1 MPQSIYNAFTAY
13 INKHQLINSEKP
25 ILLAVSGGL
34 DSIVLVDLF
43 AKLGVPFGIAHC
55 NFNLRGKEAEED
67 MKFVKTLA
75 IHHNIPCDTKTFDTA
90 AYATKHQISIQMAA
104 RQLRYAWFDEL
115 MKKKGYSLTATAH
128 HHNDQIETF
137 LRNTIKGTGI
147 LGLRGMLPKRDNIIH
162 PLLFATKTDLK
173 AYATA
178 QGLFWRE
185 DSSNSEVK
193 YERNFLRH
201 KVIPMLKSLNP
212 DLETTF
218 QHTITKLQQTALFF
232 IKQAEDLKKKVW
244 TISPPY
250 YRLSLQP
257 LQKEPWAPLLI
268 SYWLAPFK
276 FSFPMI
282 QKWWDNPPQ
291 PGKQLQTGE
300 YWLLADRTAWIIGP
314 QHPQDEQIT
323 HTINAFPFTQHLNG
337 HQLKMAAPMPAKA
350 HYYKQKT
357 SLELTIAQFDY
368 QKIKLP
374 LTLRLWKP
382 GDSFAPL
389 GMGGQRKKIS
399 DFLIDIKLPRYQK
412 ERVYVLCAAGDIIWV
427 VGHRISELYKISPH
441 TQQTLLC
448 TYAPLSLEAE

>member
-1 MPQSIYNAFTAY
+1 MSQRIYTTFSAY
-13 INKHQLINSEKP
+13 IKKHQLINAENP
-25 ILLAVSGGL
+25 TLLAVSGGL
-34 DSIVLVDLF
+34 DSVVLVDLF
-43 AKLGVPFGIAHC
+43 AKLGVSFGIAHC

-75 IHHNIPCDTKTFDTA
+75 IHHNTSCYTKTFDTA

-115 MKKKGYSLTATAH
+115 MKKKGYSVTATAH

-147 LGLRGMLPKRDNIIH
+147 LGLRGMLPKRENIIH
-162 PLLFATKTDLK
+162 PLLFATKAELE

-185 DSSNSEVK
+185 DSSNSDVK

-201 KVIPMLKSLNP
+201 KVVPMLKSLNP
-212 DLETTF
+212 DLEATF
-218 QHTITKLQQTALFF
+218 QHTIAKLQQTALFF
-232 IKQAEDLKKKVW
+232 IEQAETLKKKVW
-244 TISPPY
+244 KASPPY

-257 LQKEPWAPLLI
+257 LRKAPWAPLLI

-276 FSFPMI
+276 FSFPLI

-291 PGKQLQTGE
+291 PGKRLQTGE

-314 QHPQDEQIT
+314 QHTQDEKMT
-323 HTINAFPFTQHLNG
+323 YTINALPFTQHLNG
-337 HQLKMAAPMPAKA
+337 HLLKIAAPTPAKE
-350 HYYKQKT
+350 HHKQKP
-357 SLELTIAQFDY
+357 SLDLSITQFDY

-374 LTLRLWKP
+374 LTLRIWKP

-389 GMGGQRKKIS
+389 GMGGQRKKVS

-412 ERVYVLCAAGDIIWV
+412 EHVYVLCAAEDIIWV
-427 VGHRISELYKISPH
+427 VGHRLSELYKISPH
-441 TQQTLLC
+441 TQEVLLC
-448 TYAPLSLEAE
+448 TCSLLGLEAK